1 MDFLS
6 FCLIA
11 IAIIII
17 PGPNVLVIISTSLSH
32 GRSRGLQ
39 TVAGTSCAMV
49 IQLLIAALGTAWLV
63 TYLSYGFTFLKWVG
77 VAYLLY
83 LALQQGIAF
92 FRNETV
98 KPISASYSF
107 KRGFWVSLT
116 NPKTIIFFS
125 AFLPQFV
132 ESNAS
137 YLSQVALLSVIFL
150 VLAALLDTLYV
161 LLTSRL
167 KKSLHSQT
175 ANRYQQGF
183 GAFVYLIAGG
193 LLASSRHTSA

>member
-1 MDFLS
+1 MDLLS

-32 GRSRGLQ
+32 GRTRGLQ

-49 IQLLIAALGTAWLV
+49 IQLLVAALGTAWLV
-63 TYLSYGFTFLKWVG
+63 THLSYGFILLKWAG
-77 VAYLLY
+77 VIYLLY
-83 LALQQGIAF
+83 LAIQQGLSF
-92 FRNETV
+92 LRNESV
-98 KPISASYSF
+98 APISASFSF
-107 KRGFWVSLT
+107 KRGFWVALT

-132 ESNAS
+132 VPNTD
-137 YLSQVALLSVIFL
+137 YLPQIAVLSGLFLLLAI
-150 VLAALLDTLYV
+150 VLDSLYV
-161 LLTSRL
+161 LLTSTL
-167 KKSLHSQT
+167 KNKLHSPM

-183 GAFVYLIAGG
+183 ASLIYLGASG
-193 LLASSRHTSA
+193 LLASSNHST